1 MAEPNL
7 TSPLLPSSSKLA
19 PLEKRALRLAESLE
33 FLGAFTAAARS
44 PRTWERAVADTRK
57 FLERRGVRVPRGLD
71 VKFGRVP
78 GLDRPVPD
86 YEFFTIQLTRCRTY
100 WVKKKDGPGF
110 QQVQVCLGF
119 QIVPHPLPGGPIA

>member
-1 MAEPNL
+1 MADFGL
-7 TSPLLPSSSKLA
+7 TSPALPPSSKLA

-44 PRTWERAVADTRK
+44 PKTWERAVANTHA
-57 FLERRGVRVPRGLD
+57 FLERRGVKVPRGLQ

-86 YEFFTIQLTRCRTY
+86 YEFFTILLTRCRTY